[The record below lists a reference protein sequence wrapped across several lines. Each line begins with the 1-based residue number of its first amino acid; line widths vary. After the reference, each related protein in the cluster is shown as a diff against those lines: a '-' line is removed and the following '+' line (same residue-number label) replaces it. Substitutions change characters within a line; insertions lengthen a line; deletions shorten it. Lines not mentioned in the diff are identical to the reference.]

1 MTRSV
6 KKLALWLSIG
16 LVILAGVSLVW
27 PVNNTFLS
35 GDCIGARLD
44 DGSCPLRW
52 DRVDTGSIREAVVTT
67 SFLVDHNFAAA
78 VAPMAMARLR
88 NCVGASDLSECV
100 GRSSIWSRVRSSS
113 AGAIALSFHS
123 IRKTTTILGL
133 TYAGGSSC

>member
-67 SFLVDHNFAAA
+67 AFLLITTSL
-78 VAPMAMARLR
+78 PLWLPWRWL
-88 NCVGASDLSECV
+88 GY
-100 GRSSIWSRVRSSS
+100 
-113 AGAIALSFHS
+113 AIALVPLIYLSV
-123 IRKTTTILGL
+123 LGVL
-133 TYAGGSSC
+133 VFGPVYVPALLALLLSAFTPSARRQQSSA